1 MAFKPTLSAKRWR
14 SEYEKE
20 IIEFWKENSVFKF
33 NRDSKKPLYVI
44 DTPPPYTSGRFHLG
58 GAIHYSQIDMVARYR
73 RMQGKEVIF
82 PHGVDRNGLPIEVR
96 IEQDLGIS
104 MHEMD
109 RTEFLRKCRVKLDEF
124 EENTEFVLKGM
135 GLSYNAF
142 YGSPEIYYQTDAP
155 NYRWRTQQTF
165 CEMWHKKMVLKAARP
180 NNWCVG
186 CNTTIADAEIEYR
199 DDVSTLNYMIFII
212 KETGEELLIATT
224 RPELLP
230 TCEMVLFHPYDKRYT
245 HLEGKT
251 AITPLF
257 NKEVPIYS
265 DAQHA
270 NPEYGTGALM
280 ICAYGDKDD
289 VAVLRGHGLQPETVV
304 ELDGT
309 LGKLAGA
316 YAGMKVKEARK
327 KIIEDLQA
335 NNLIRRTEETT
346 RRVPTCWRSKDEI
359 EILAQ
364 EEWYL
369 QQVGFLGALRE
380 IAEEMEFYPPHH
392 RQILLNWIN
401 SINIDWPISR
411 RRYYGTPIPIWYCE
425 KCNEAHVPL
434 AEDLDRYYEVWH
446 ESPPPSIKECAKCG
460 HDQFRGE
467 ERTFD
472 TWFDSSISELIACNY
487 KSFYLEDPDESFF
500 NEIFPCGCRPQG
512 KEIVR
517 TWLYYTTLRSYL
529 LFNKPPFKDVW
540 ISGLV
545 MDPYGG
551 KMSKSLG
558 NIIDPLVFIQPDNL
572 PKNTP
577 EIIRPERENVKR
589 IKSELS
595 IRWNLPENKIR
606 LNYGADALRLTAC
619 LQASHG
625 SDIRFSWDKLD
636 GNAKFLSKLFNVA
649 RFIST
654 FPLETNSESPVVV
667 ESDRWILKSLDSLV
681 GRCKQGYNALDFSV
695 PAESVYSWVWNIFA
709 PHYLE
714 LAKPRAYGT
723 DFPEEEQKSAW
734 ITMHTALSTI
744 LKLLAPICPFITE
757 YLHREIYS
765 ADTSIH
771 TEGFPEPR
779 GEESVAQ
786 ITKAL
791 TSLNSFVW
799 KAKKEKGL
807 SLKAPVKKLWIP
819 ETLVPLISDLKAMH
833 AADEIISGNPSDA
846 EIQSEEEFGIQL

>member
-14 SEYEKE
+14 SEYEQE
-20 IIEFWKENSVFKF
+20 ISKFWEEIEAFKF
-33 NRDSKKPLYVI
+33 DKESGKPVYVI

-96 IEQDLGIS
+96 VEQDLGIS

-109 RTEFLRKCRVKLDEF
+109 RAEFMEKCREELDEF
-124 EENTEFVLKGM
+124 EKNTEFVLRGM

-155 NYRWRTQQTF
+155 SYRWRTQQTF
-165 CEMWHKKMVLKAARP
+165 CEMWHKGLVLRATRP
-180 NNWCVG
+180 NNWCIG
-186 CNTTIADAEIEYR
+186 CQTTLSDAEIEYR
-199 DDVSTLNYMIFII
+199 EDVSTLIYIAFTI
-212 KETGEELLIATT
+212 KETAEEVLIATT

-230 TCEMVLFHPYDKRYT
+230 TCEVVVFHPYDKRYS
-245 HLEGKT
+245 HLDGKT

-257 NKEVPIYS
+257 NKEVPIHT

-270 NPEYGTGALM
+270 NPEYGTGVVM

-289 VAVLRGHGLQPETVV
+289 VAVIRHHGLQPETVV

-309 LGKLAGA
+309 LGKLAGP
-316 YAGMKVKEARK
+316 YAGMKVKKGRQ
-327 KIIEDLQA
+327 KIIEDLQSK
-335 NNLIRRTEETT
+335 NLIRRTEETT

-369 QQVGFLGALRE
+369 QQVGFLGALRD
-380 IAEEMEFYPPHH
+380 ITDEMEFYPPRHQ
-392 RQILLNWIN
+392 QILVNWIN

-411 RRYYGTPIPIWYCE
+411 RRYYGTPIPIWYCGQ
-425 KCNEAHVPL
+425 CNEAHVPL
-434 AEDLDRYYEVWH
+434 AEELDRYYEVWK
-446 ESPPPSIKECAKCG
+446 EDPPSSIKECSKCG
-460 HDQFRGE
+460 HLEFRGE

-487 KSFYLEDPDESFF
+487 RSFYLEDPDESFF
-500 NEIFPCGCRPQG
+500 KEAFPCGCRPQG

-577 EIIRPERENVKR
+577 EIIRPEKENVKR
-589 IKSELS
+589 IKSELATH
-595 IRWNLPENKIR
+595 WNLPESKIR
-606 LNYGADALRLTAC
+606 LNYGADAVRLTAC

-649 RFIST
+649 RFISS
-654 FPLETNSESPVVV
+654 FPLETDSKQLLTV
-667 ESDRWILKSLDSLV
+667 ESDSWILKSLDSLI
-681 GRCKQGYNALDFSV
+681 GRCKQGYDALDFSI
-695 PAESVYSWVWNIFA
+695 PAESVYSWIWNIFA

-714 LAKPRAYGT
+714 LVKPRAYGT
-723 DFPEEEQKSAW
+723 GYSQKDQKSAW
-734 ITMHTALSTI
+734 ATMHTVLRTI
-744 LKLLAPICPFITE
+744 LKLLAPICPYITE
-757 YLHREIYS
+757 YLHREVYS
-765 ADTSIH
+765 LKTSIH
-771 TEGFPEPR
+771 TEIFPESTQ
-779 GEESVAQ
+779 EESVAQ
-786 ITKAL
+786 ITKTL
-791 TSLNSFVW
+791 ISLNSFVW
-799 KAKKEKGL
+799 KAKKQRGL
-807 SLKAPVKKLWIP
+807 ALKSPMKTLWIP
-819 ETLVPLISDLKAMH
+819 KILEPLSDDLKAMH
-833 AADEIISGNPSDA
+833 TVDKVLLAPPKGAS
-846 EIQSEEEFGIQL
+846 IQSEEDMGILF